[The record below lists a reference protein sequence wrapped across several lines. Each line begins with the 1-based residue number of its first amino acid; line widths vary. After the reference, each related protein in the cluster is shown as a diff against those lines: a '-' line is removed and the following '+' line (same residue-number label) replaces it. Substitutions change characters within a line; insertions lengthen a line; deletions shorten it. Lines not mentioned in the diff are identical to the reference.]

1 MADNSSYFTSE
12 QNRLTA
18 EANLK
23 AKEMDFYSLAFGFH
37 AKAYEKASG
46 ASAGDKKARKAKQTV
61 KKGVQAAVDQ
71 AKPKKSV
78 VQALQEVGQQ
88 QVLQNAIFSL
98 SSQRTTKFILKASK

>member
-23 AKEMDFYSLAFGFH
+23 AKEIEFCSLAFGFH

-46 ASAGDKKARKAKQTV
+46 APAGDKKARKAKQTV

-78 VQALQEVGQQ
+78 VQALQEV
-88 QVLQNAIFSL
+88 VSSKPSRTR